1 MDNTA
6 HTIRERAK
14 LQRDISV
21 LTAQSRISALVLTV
35 LPIALF
41 AFLVLINPKYI
52 VPMLQDRTGH
62 YMLLYA
68 VCSILVGNFAMRRI
82 IASGIR

>member
-1 MDNTA
+1 
-6 HTIRERAK
+6 
-14 LQRDISV
+14 
-21 LTAQSRISALVLTV
+21 
-35 LPIALF
+35 
-41 AFLVLINPKYI
+41 
-52 VPMLQDRTGH
+52 MLQDRTGH